1 MTADEHEAESPWW
14 QGGSDAMPD
23 IEALLGP
30 EAMAAVGGVAEE
42 ALKLF
47 VVLRERVAEPPP
59 GAAGQQPGPAQGGES
74 PLGGLLTQLASGAV
88 SAVNELASVA
98 QQQDWSMLQGRSGG
112 SSQPAEEAP
121 VAPGDAAAC
130 AYCPLCQAIALFR
143 SVPMDTSQR
152 LAASVVDVADAAR
165 DFTGPTVADGA
176 VVVVPD
182 EAPAASQ
189 GTVEDFLATVDGP
202 GDGDPP
208 DAGAEPSASE
218 QASEED
224 DVQ

>member
-30 EAMAAVGGVAEE
+30 DAMAAVGGVAEE

-59 GAAGQQPGPAQGGES
+59 EPTSETGPAEAGAE
-74 PLGGLLTQLASGAV
+74 PPWAGLLSQLASGAV
-88 SAVNELASVA
+88 SAVNELATAA
-98 QQQDWSMLQGRSGG
+98 QQQDWTVLQGLSGE
-112 SSQPAEEAP
+112 SRQPTEHPP

-130 AYCPLCQAIALFR
+130 AYCPLCQAISIFR
-143 SVPMDTSQR
+143 SVPMDTWQR

-165 DFTGPTVADGA
+165 DFTGPTAPDGP

-182 EAPAASQ
+182 QAPSASQ
-189 GTVEDFLATVDGP
+189 GTVEDFLATVD
-202 GDGDPP
+202 DP
-208 DAGAEPSASE
+208 
-218 QASEED
+218 SEED
-224 DVQ
+224 LPAAHASPAADDEAPADE